1 MYTSKIAS
9 ELNLQVQQVAATI
22 KLLEE
27 GGTVP
32 FISRYR
38 KEMTGSMDEVQI
50 AQVRDRLIQL
60 KELDQRRE
68 IILKT
73 IEEQG
78 NLSAE
83 LKKKILAA
91 ETLPI
96 LEDLYLPY
104 KPKRKTKATVAREKG
119 LEPLAELIWKQS
131 SVDVETKAEKFIDL
145 AKGVEDVA
153 AALQGAR
160 DIVAE
165 KINEDAEVRAALRR
179 IFIRDS
185 VITSKLIKSK
195 EKEAEKYK
203 DYFDWSEPLSKIPS
217 HRLLA
222 IRRGEKEMM
231 LSVDIAPE
239 EGGSIQSIEKI
250 VVTANNSA
258 SEQVKVASKDAYKRL
273 LKPSLET
280 EMRVMTKQK
289 ADQEAIAVFAENLKQ
304 LLLAAPLG
312 QKSVMALDPGFRTGC
327 KVVCLD
333 KQGKLLHHTVIYP
346 NEPQKQRVVSEA
358 TIRQLCQKHSIEAI
372 VIGNGT
378 GGRETESFTKSF
390 SIPGNPLITMVNESG
405 ASIYSASSVA
415 REEFPDHDVTVRGAV
430 SIGRRIMDPLAE
442 LVKIDPKSIGVGQYQ
457 HDVDQHALK
466 ESLDDVVMSCVNNV
480 GVELNTA
487 SKQLLTYVSGL
498 GPQLAENIVKYREEY
513 GPFADR
519 EALRNVP
526 RLGDKAFEQAAA
538 FLKIRGGKNP
548 LDHSAVHPERYK
560 LVGAMAKEAGCTL
573 QDLLQEEGYRKKVD
587 IKKYVSENV
596 GLPTLQDIV
605 EELAK
610 PGRDPRQQ
618 YEVFNFQEDI
628 NEITDLK
635 VGMKLPGIVTNL
647 TKFGAFVD
655 VGVHQDGLVHV
666 SHISDQFVD
675 DPAKKVKLQQHVQ
688 VTVLEVDVSRKRI
701 SLSMKSDPFGK
712 PPERSKK
719 KSNPRKE
726 REPEGDLQAKLAM
739 LKNKFR

>member
-1 MYTSKIAS
+1 VYTSKIAS

>member
-1 MYTSKIAS
+1 VYTSKIAS

-378 GGRETESFTKSF
+378 GGRETESFAKSF

>member
-378 GGRETESFTKSF
+378 GGRETESFAKSF